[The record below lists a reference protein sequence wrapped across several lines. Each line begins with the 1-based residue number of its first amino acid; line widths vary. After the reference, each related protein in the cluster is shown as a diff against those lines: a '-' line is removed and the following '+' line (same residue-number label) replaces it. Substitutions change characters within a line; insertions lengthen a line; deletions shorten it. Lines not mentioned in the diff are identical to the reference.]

1 MAASREWLRKEQR
14 ILALLHGPEP
24 DYDQAA
30 RLLDELAAAPGA
42 GKLWDMAALYSELA
56 DAYAGAGRLEEAI
69 VAKQRALQ
77 AGLRSVPDGR
87 ADIAEYLLR
96 LGRRE
101 EADQLFAT
109 LAEEYPDDV
118 WLYNNAGM
126 AYQAAGDHE
135 VALRWLTRGLELAL
149 ATGDPEGLVAQLSD
163 LRRESLAA
171 LGRPHDEL
179 EKRADAFLE
188 EHDRLD
194 YPDHLDRH
202 ALAEH
207 QEPGEALP
215 PLVSDRQRVQPAVA
229 WFPPGELE
237 AALDRWP
244 QWREA
249 PEKRSYEAHRR
260 AVQNALVRLNGLG
273 QNPALAPIK
282 VDELV
287 EWARREGRDPSR
299 PESVAA
305 YAALIAAQGRAVPW
319 PPGRNEP
326 CWCGSG
332 RKYKKCC
339 GGPEADWPEM
349 LP

>member
-1 MAASREWLRKEQR
+1 MGASREWLRKEQR
-14 ILALLHGPEP
+14 ILELLHGPWP
-24 DYDQAA
+24 DCDQAA
-30 RLLDELAAAPGA
+30 RLLEELASAPGA
-42 GKLWDMAALYSELA
+42 GKVCDIAGLYSELA

-69 VAKQRALQ
+69 VAKQRALA

-101 EADQLFAT
+101 EADQLFAA

-135 VALRWLTRGLELAL
+135 AALRWLTRGLELAL

-179 EKRADAFLE
+179 EKRADVFLE
-188 EHDRLD
+188 EHDRPDDPDYLD
-194 YPDHLDRH
+194 LHP
-202 ALAEH
+202 LAER
-207 QEPGEALP
+207 QAPGEASSSP
-215 PLVSDRQRVQPAVA
+215 VGGRQQVHPAVA
-229 WFPPGELE
+229 WFPPDELQ
-237 AALDRWP
+237 AALARWP
-244 QWREA
+244 QWREV
-249 PEKRSYEAHRR
+249 PEKHSYEAHRR
-260 AVQNALVRLNGLG
+260 AVQGVLVRLNALG

-287 EWARREGRDPSR
+287 EWARREGRDPSS

-305 YAALIAAQGRAVPW
+305 YAALIAAQGRTVPW

-339 GGPEADWPEM
+339 GGPAGDRADT

>member
-1 MAASREWLRKEQR
+1 MEASREWLRKEQR

-24 DYDQAA
+24 DYDQAVG
-30 RLLDELAAAPGA
+30 LLDELAAAPGA
-42 GKLWDMAALYSELA
+42 RKVCDMAALYSELA

-171 LGRPHDEL
+171 LGRPCDDL
-179 EKRADAFLE
+179 ERRADSFLE
-188 EHDRLD
+188 EHDRTD
-194 YPDHLDRH
+194 DPDHLDRYP
-202 ALAEH
+202 LAEH
-207 QEPGEALP
+207 QEPGETSLLP
-215 PLVSDRQRVQPAVA
+215 VGGRQRVQPAVA
-229 WFPPGELE
+229 WFPPDELE
-237 AALDRWP
+237 AALARWP
-244 QWREA
+244 QWREV

-260 AVQNALVRLNGLG
+260 AVQNALVRLKELG
-273 QNPALAPIK
+273 QSPALAPIA

-305 YAALIAAQGRAVPW
+305 YAALISARGMAVPW

-339 GGPEADWPEM
+339 GGPAAGRPDM